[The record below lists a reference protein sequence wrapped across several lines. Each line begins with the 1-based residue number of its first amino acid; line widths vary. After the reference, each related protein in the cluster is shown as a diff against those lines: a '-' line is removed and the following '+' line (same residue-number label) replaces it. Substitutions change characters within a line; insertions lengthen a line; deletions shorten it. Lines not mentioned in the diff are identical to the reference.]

1 MTQTT
6 KKKPTRS
13 GGKAAEKA
21 PEKAGSAGKAPAK
34 EPGPPNSAPHT
45 APEQTAEAAA
55 AGTGSK
61 PASAKTLD
69 GVPASANP
77 LDYTLEN
84 PFAAVRAGLTV
95 EPETE
100 YERVIAR
107 GEELIAKSRGL
118 GGPARILQQHAK
130 GRMTV
135 VERMR
140 VLTDKEPNI
149 LFQNWGE
156 HLDGASIL
164 TAIIDVDGR
173 DVALYGHDF
182 TQRAGSMD
190 ATNGEKLAKLLYM
203 AADKGIPVIG
213 MNDSAGAF
221 VPAGVGGLDG
231 YAKAFTAMRKISGRV
246 PSIMI
251 MFGFNAGGGSYL
263 PRQASYLIQPAD
275 TFFGLTGPD
284 VVRETLGEQITPDE
298 LGGPAVHSA
307 SGVVDLTAQTETD
320 ALRLAMKLLEYLPDN
335 NRSPAPFHQT
345 SEPIDIYMEEEAIL
359 LHRALTTP
367 NSGFNTP
374 FDITLFLQQLV
385 DHGDYFELQ
394 PDRARNIVTA
404 YGRMGGH
411 VVGYVANNSAVNSGN
426 IDVAAA
432 QKATRF
438 IRFCNLY
445 NIPMI
450 FIEDVTGF
458 APGSEQERAGIVQAG
473 RALLDAIVD
482 LRVPRLTV
490 IVRNAY
496 GGAYASYNNYAT
508 GADAVFALPTAR
520 IAVMGPAGRQFVYKD
535 EFREILAGYRK
546 AAAEGREAEG
556 ARERDRRMAELT
568 RRYEAELM
576 NPEEALKLGSVS
588 RIIPP
593 GYSRKVLGEHLLF
606 LMRHYE
612 PAPMSGVQRE

>member
-1 MTQTT
+1 MTASS
-6 KKKPTRS
+6 RS
-13 GGKAAEKA
+13 AARGGKTPGGKQSSG
-21 PEKAGSAGKAPAK
+21 PQSSGQPSSGPPGSAVSGV
-34 EPGPPNSAPHT
+34 GYR
-45 APEQTAEAAA
+45 
-55 AGTGSK
+55 
-61 PASAKTLD
+61 LD
-69 GVPASANP
+69 
-77 LDYTLEN
+77 N
-84 PFAAVRAGLTV
+84 PFAPRPVPTPAAQMPNTTAA
-95 EPETE
+95 EE
-100 YERVIAR
+100 YERVVARGAELIAR
-107 GEELIAKSRGL
+107 GQAM

-130 GRMTV
+130 HRMTV
-135 VERMR
+135 LERIET
-140 VLTDKEPNI
+140 LTARPPNI
-149 LFQNWGE
+149 LWQNWGE
-156 HLDGASIL
+156 NLDGASIV
-164 TAIIDVDGR
+164 TAIVDIDGR
-173 DVALYGHDF
+173 DVAVYGHDF

-190 ATNGEKLAKLLYM
+190 ATNGAKLAKLLHL
-203 AADKGIPVIG
+203 AADNGIPVIG

-231 YAKAFTAMRKISGRV
+231 YAQAFTAMRQINGRV

-251 MFGFNAGGGSYL
+251 MFGYNAGGGSYL
-263 PRQASYLIQPAD
+263 PRQGSYVIQPAN

-284 VVRETLGEQITPDE
+284 VVRESLGEDITADE
-298 LGGPAVHSA
+298 LGGPDVHSGT
-307 SGVVDLTAQTETD
+307 GVVDLTAESETD
-320 ALRLAMKLLEYLPDN
+320 ALRLALKLLSYLPDN
-335 NRSPAPFHQT
+335 NATAAPYRPT
-345 SEPIDIYMEEEAIL
+345 SDPVDTYMEEEAIL

-385 DHGDYFELQ
+385 DHGDYFEIQ
-394 PDRARNIVTA
+394 PRRARNIVTA

-411 VVGYVANNSAVNSGN
+411 VVGFVANNSAFNSGY

-473 RALLDAIVD
+473 RAFLDAIVD
-482 LRVPRLTV
+482 LRVPRLTL

-496 GGAYASYNNYAT
+496 GGAYASYNNYST

-520 IAVMGPAGRQFVYKD
+520 IAVMGPAGRQFIYKD
-535 EFREILAGYRK
+535 EFREILGAFRK
-546 AAAEGREAEG
+546 AEAEDP
-556 ARERDRRMAELT
+556 AAAAQERDRRMAELT

-588 RIIPP
+588 RIVPP
-593 GYSRKVLGEHLLF
+593 GYSRKVLGEF
-606 LMRHYE
+606 LQFKMRHYT
-612 PAPMSGVQRE
+612 PSAMGGVQRE